1 MHKQQRPRAASLLS
15 RIEQFNEYQGP
26 SPLQVAYLD
35 FIGDEHA
42 PIADR
47 WAVFEAAP
55 SAWKYH
61 EAHRDADSDRNSTR
75 VTETICC
82 IELVNNFAAALALSV
97 DSTLASQLL
106 DAVREDILS
115 SNLGS
120 VSTIG

>member
-1 MHKQQRPRAASLLS
+1 MHKQQHPRAASLL
-15 RIEQFNEYQGP
+15 RHIEQFNAYHGP
-26 SPLQVAYLD
+26 SPLQVSYLD
-35 FIGDEHA
+35 FIGDEHE
-42 PIADR
+42 PLADR

-61 EAHRDADSDRNSTR
+61 EVQRDADSDRNSTR

-82 IELVNNFAAALALSV
+82 IELVNNFAASLALAV

-115 SNLGS
+115 SNLGT